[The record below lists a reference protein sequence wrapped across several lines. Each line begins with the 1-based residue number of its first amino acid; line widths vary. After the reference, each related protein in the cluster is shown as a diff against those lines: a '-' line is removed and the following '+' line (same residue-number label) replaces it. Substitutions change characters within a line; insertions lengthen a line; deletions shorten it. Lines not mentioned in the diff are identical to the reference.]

1 MVINNEFREFKD
13 LASALPKL
21 PIFSKFTIAYR
32 SMTPLPTKISPL
44 YHAAN

>member
-21 PIFSKFTIAYR
+21 PKFTKFYNYYLSI
-32 SMTPLPTKISPL
+32 TPLPTRISPL